1 MTATQDKDGG
11 GDMLW
16 FNRWQKWEQ
25 RVEQN
30 YKQYKKEGRKWGEKE
45 IKVLT
50 KENMT
55 KQMIC
60 TFNTFIEV
68 TAAR

>member
-1 MTATQDKDGG
+1 MAEVRAKSRTELQTIQKGRQKVGG
-11 GDMLW
+11 
-16 FNRWQKWEQ
+16 
-25 RVEQN
+25 
-30 YKQYKKEGRKWGEKE
+30 KE

-50 KENMT
+50 KETMT

>member
-1 MTATQDKDGG
+1 MEVTCFDLTDG
-11 GDMLW
+11 
-16 FNRWQKWEQ
+16 RSES

-50 KENMT
+50 KETMT